1 MVKKKFVIDINM
13 FPGKAKMLKSFIASL
28 EHNICLRSPGVSDYF
43 NITVTNLFD
52 KHETISEN
60 EFYFTLEKRMF
71 NKIPDYFLPS
81 NLMGFIA
88 YNKNP
93 YDVVSGINE
102 QALTI
107 PYWQITNNEILQQ
120 FITKDFT
127 DENGEIF
134 VKLNAVGRERLG
146 KKVKTEELSEYIE
159 KIVDDYPDGN
169 YFQTTF
175 IISQPRHFDMSE
187 YEEYRFWVHNHVPI
201 AMTPLNTDEMSEST
215 PLVTIDAANDFI
227 DMMKRENEMNSSY
240 TFDIIENNVISMR
253 PFINTEINDCLNED
267 NIYNITSALAEMFVE
282 WW

>member
-1 MVKKKFVIDINM
+1 M
-13 FPGKAKMLKSFIASL
+13 FPGEAKMLKSFIASL
-28 EHNICLRSPGVSDYF
+28 EHNICLRSSGVSDYF
-43 NITVTNLFD
+43 NIIVTNLFG
-52 KHETISEN
+52 KPETASEN

-88 YNKNP
+88 YNRNP
-93 YDVVSGINE
+93 YDTVLGINE

-107 PYWQITNNEILQQ
+107 PYWQITNNEILRQL
-120 FITKDFT
+120 ITKDFT

-134 VKLNAVGRERLG
+134 VKLNAVGRERFG

-159 KIVDDYPDGN
+159 KIIDDYPDGN

-175 IISQPRHFDMSE
+175 IISRPRQFDTSE

-201 AMTPLNTDEMSEST
+201 AMTPLNTDKMSEGT
-215 PLVTIDAANDFI
+215 PLITIDAANDFI
-227 DMMKRENEMNSSY
+227 DMMKRENEMNRSY

-253 PFINTEINDCLNED
+253 SFINTEINDCLNED
-267 NIYNITSALAEMFVE
+267 NIHNITGALAEMFV
-282 WW
+282 